1 MGAGNNSREM
11 ETDAAKNEERE
22 RDGEPI
28 CGEKSEAEKGMR

>member
-1 MGAGNNSREM
+1 MGAGNNGREM
-11 ETDAAKNEERE
+11 ETDAVKDERE